1 MGGADVAP
9 VTIDKGDGV
18 QMSVYGSFFSA
29 INDKKGE
36 PIVNTSL

>member
-1 MGGADVAP
+1 MGGADIAP

-29 INDKKGE
+29 ISDKKGK